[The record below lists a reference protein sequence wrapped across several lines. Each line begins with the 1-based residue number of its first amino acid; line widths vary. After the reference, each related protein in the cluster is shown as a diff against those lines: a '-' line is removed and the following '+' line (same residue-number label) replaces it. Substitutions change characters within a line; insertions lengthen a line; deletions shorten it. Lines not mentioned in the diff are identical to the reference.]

1 MNNSPHVRTWARC
14 SPPALSLAT
23 LFALLMFT
31 MPAAAAE
38 GKVTLDLNYVAVGI
52 GYQEGTAT
60 VTLGDKSAT
69 FKVKGAQFLGA
80 GVSNFHAEGTIT
92 GARSFDDVAGKYN
105 VTRASVTAV
114 VGGAGLTLRNG
125 KGVVMK
131 FNEFGSKG
139 VDVSFGPGTLTFTRS
154 D

>member
-1 MNNSPHVRTWARC
+1 MIHTSHVRLWARC
-14 SPPALSLAT
+14 GLAI
-23 LFALLMFT
+23 ALLVLPLFT
-31 MPAAAAE
+31 PPAAAAE

-60 VTLGDKSAT
+60 VSLGGKSAT
-69 FKVKGAQFLGA
+69 FKVKGTQFLGA
-80 GVSNFHAEGTIT
+80 GVSNFHAEGTLS
-92 GARSFDDVAGKYN
+92 GANSLDDVAGKYN
-105 VTRASVTAV
+105 VTRASVTAI
-114 VGGAGLTLRNG
+114 VGGAGLTLSNN

-139 VDVSFGPGTLTFTRS
+139 VDVSIGPGTLTFTRS